1 MQKTFGLLMNLPE
14 FLDETDDF
22 SKHCPPCRSAS
33 GKHGSLVCCGLKSL
47 IISEEQTITYVYET
61 TNNFICQVRDSIN
74 IMNLMFVFT

>member
-33 GKHGSLVCCGLKSL
+33 GKHMVLW
-47 IISEEQTITYVYET
+47 
-61 TNNFICQVRDSIN
+61 
-74 IMNLMFVFT
+74 FVVV